1 MNQKER
7 ISKAVSDLP
16 PISEIL
22 KTHGFYTKK
31 SLGQNFIFDINFT
44 AKIAK
49 QASDIENSIV
59 IEIGGGAGS
68 LTRAILAE
76 NPQKLIVIEK
86 DERCLKILN
95 ELKNISEG
103 KLEIINEDALKID
116 YAELVNNFL
125 RHIEPEQ
132 TRSVSEGKI
141 SHGISHE
148 HNMSVR
154 NDTKIKI
161 ISNLPYNV
169 GTELLLTWY
178 ENANIFDEFILMFQK
193 EVAERIC
200 AKPSE
205 EAYGRLSII
214 SNILAESEILFLV
227 PPSIFYPQ
235 PKVYSAIV
243 KITPR
248 EKPLYNTDINKLK
261 KVTAGA
267 FSQRRKTIRNSLK
280 SVLGDD
286 CEKKLISLNINPE
299 LRAENLTPEE
309 FSKIS
314 IMSNENL

>member
-1 MNQKER
+1 MHQKER

-44 AKIAK
+44 SKIAK
-49 QASDIENSIV
+49 QATNIENSTV

-95 ELKNISEG
+95 ELKNISEN
-103 KLEIINEDALKID
+103 KLEIINEDALKIN
-116 YAELVNNFL
+116 YSKFGNN
-125 RHIEPEQ
+125 
-132 TRSVSEGKI
+132 
-141 SHGISHE
+141 
-148 HNMSVR
+148 
-154 NDTKIKI
+154 IKI

-169 GTELLLTWY
+169 GTELLLKWY
-178 ENANIFDEFILMFQK
+178 ETTNIFDEFILMFQK

-200 AKPSE
+200 AKPNE

-243 KITPR
+243 KIKPR
-248 EKPLYNTDINKLK
+248 PTLLYNTDINKLK
-261 KVTAGA
+261 KTTAAA
-267 FSQRRKTIRNSLK
+267 FSQRRKTVRNSLK
-280 SVLGDD
+280 SVLGED
-286 CEKKLISLNINPE
+286 CEKKLLSLNINPE

-314 IMSNENL
+314 QLIITP

>member
-1 MNQKER
+1 MTTQKER
-7 ISKAVSDLP
+7 IAKAISDLP

-22 KTHGFYTKK
+22 KIHGFYTKK

-44 AKIAK
+44 TKIAK
-49 QASDIENSIV
+49 QSTNLEGSTV

-68 LTRAILAE
+68 LTRAILSE
-76 NPQKLIVIEK
+76 NPEKLIVIEK

-95 ELKNISEG
+95 ELKTLSEG

-116 YAELVNNFL
+116 YKTF
-125 RHIEPEQ
+125 
-132 TRSVSEGKI
+132 GKNLKVI
-141 SHGISHE
+141 A
-148 HNMSVR
+148 
-154 NDTKIKI
+154 
-161 ISNLPYNV
+161 NLPYNV
-169 GTELLLTWY
+169 GTELLLRWY
-178 ENANIFDEFILMFQK
+178 EEGNIFDEMILMFQK

-205 EAYGRLSII
+205 DAYGRLSII
-214 SNILAESEILFLV
+214 SNILAETEILFLV

-243 KITPR
+243 KVTPR
-248 EKPLYNTDINKLK
+248 EKPLYDTDINKLK
-261 KVTAGA
+261 KTTAAA
-267 FSQRRKTIRNSLK
+267 FSMRRKTVRNSLK

-299 LRAENLTPEE
+299 SRAENLTPEE

-314 IMSNENL
+314 QLI

>member
-1 MNQKER
+1 MTTQKER
-7 ISKAVSDLP
+7 ISKAVSGLL

-22 KTHGFYTKK
+22 KTHGFYTKR

-44 AKIAK
+44 SKIAK
-49 QASDIENSIV
+49 QATNLEGSTV

-76 NPQKLIVIEK
+76 NPKKIIVIEK

-95 ELKNISEG
+95 ELKNISED

-116 YAELVNNFL
+116 YKQF
-125 RHIEPEQ
+125 
-132 TRSVSEGKI
+132 GKNLKVI
-141 SHGISHE
+141 A
-148 HNMSVR
+148 
-154 NDTKIKI
+154 
-161 ISNLPYNV
+161 NLPYNV
-169 GTELLLTWY
+169 GTELLLRWY
-178 ENANIFDEFILMFQK
+178 EEGNIFDEFILMFQK

-214 SNILAESEILFLV
+214 SNILAETEILFLV

-243 KITPR
+243 KVTPR
-248 EKPLYNTDINKLK
+248 IKPLYDTDINKLK
-261 KVTAGA
+261 KTTAAA
-267 FSQRRKTIRNSLK
+267 FSMRRKTVRNSLK

-299 LRAENLTPEE
+299 SRAENLTPEE

-314 IMSNENL
+314 QLI

>member
-49 QASDIENSIV
+49 QASDIENSVV

-95 ELKNISEG
+95 ELKKISEG

-116 YAELVNNFL
+116 YVELVRTYKNICSNNNSQSL
-125 RHIEPEQ
+125 
-132 TRSVSEGKI
+132 
-141 SHGISHE
+141 
-148 HNMSVR
+148 MSPR
-154 NDTKIKI
+154 NECGATDMVKQTKIKI

-214 SNILAESEILFLV
+214 SSVLAESEILFLV

-261 KVTAGA
+261 KTTAGA

-286 CEKKLISLNINPE
+286 CEKKLVSLNIKPE

-314 IMSNENL
+314 HLI